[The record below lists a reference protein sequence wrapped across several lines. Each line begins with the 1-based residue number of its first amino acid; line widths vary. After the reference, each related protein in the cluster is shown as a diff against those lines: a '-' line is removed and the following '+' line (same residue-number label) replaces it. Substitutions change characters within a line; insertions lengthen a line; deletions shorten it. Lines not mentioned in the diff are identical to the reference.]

1 MSTKLNSA
9 EINMLKSQMQMFG
22 QFGGNNM
29 GMNGLSQKII
39 SVFLEAEASGEYSGE
54 QIVQSMV
61 QNPSFWET
69 IINKSEY
76 FISKLLPSGESQA
89 AQREVKDE
97 EKTIEDIENKIK
109 QSGYKIKI
117 SLNEF
122 ENNSLSQQQKIE
134 KATQALEERNE
145 IIEKEQQEVDKIIQ
159 QINEKQQALAA
170 ASNDPETARSI
181 LGEIQGLSGELA
193 GHLAVIDA
201 VKAEIAKL
209 SEISADAFDEME
221 EFKNKANEDISEEVA
236 TTQAAANEEMSQAA
250 NVATTSATGASNE
263 ARGVAFKTAAVA
275 AETNVFTA
283 PTAIKLE
290 QAAADQHSAGATRI
304 SGAMSNFR
312 MLQQGI
318 GSLTSNTQLLSSFSN
333 AIGMRESRFSN
344 MIGSFNS
351 ILEPSITSLGSFDA
365 LGSIT
370 ADLDNAVALDLAQL
384 DSPEATENADVVEN
398 TIGYEKSKSYEDP
411 SEPLLFE
418 EDQPTRNSE
427 AEFEF
432 ETPKVKVTL

>member
-29 GMNGLSQKII
+29 GMYGLPQEII
-39 SVFLEAEASGEYSGE
+39 SVFLEAEASGENSGE
-54 QIVQSMV
+54 QIVQATLK
-61 QNPSFWET
+61 NPS
-69 IINKSEY
+69 KLKDY
-76 FISKLLPSGESQA
+76 FDYIWSKLISNESQA
-89 AQREVKDE
+89 AKTEVTKQE
-97 EKTIEDIENKIK
+97 QAISETEQTINK
-109 QSGYKIKI
+109 SGYKIKI

-122 ENNSLSQQQKIE
+122 ENDSLSQQEIIE
-134 KATQALEERNE
+134 KATKALEERNK

-193 GHLAVIDA
+193 NHLAIIDS
-201 VKAEIAKL
+201 VKAEIAEL
-209 SEISADAFDEME
+209 SEISANAFDEME
-221 EFKNKANEDISEEVA
+221 NVRNKANEDINEEVA
-236 TTQAAANEEMSQAA
+236 TTQAAIKEEINEAA

-263 ARGVAFKTAAVA
+263 ARGVAFDTAAVA

-384 DSPEATENADVVEN
+384 DSPEAAENADVVEN

-418 EDQPTRNSE
+418 EDQPTSNSE